1 MDDGKLDTRDAWNS
15 EGRKERAAMSVK
27 VREKE
32 GVIVVDLAGEIRLSD
47 NFTPTLQRQVAEQ
60 LADGKS
66 DILLNFAKVDFI
78 DSYGIGDIVAS
89 YSAVKEKKGRLK
101 LACLSPKIWLIFQ
114 YSGLTRILEIFDSEE
129 KAIQSFG

>member
-1 MDDGKLDTRDAWNS
+1 
-15 EGRKERAAMSVK
+15 MSVK

-32 GVIVVDLAGEIRLSD
+32 GIIVVDLAGEIRLSD

-60 LADGKS
+60 LAEGKS